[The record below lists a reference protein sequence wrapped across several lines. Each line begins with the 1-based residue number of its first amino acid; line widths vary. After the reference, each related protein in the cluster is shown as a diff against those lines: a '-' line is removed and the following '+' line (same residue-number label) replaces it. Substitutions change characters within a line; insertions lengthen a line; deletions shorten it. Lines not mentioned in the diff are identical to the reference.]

1 MIRRS
6 HRLASVFSLV
16 AFSLWNPHAKA
27 QSAEDTSVAATFD
40 VSAAELS
47 VAPPAANWPSYN
59 GDYTGRR
66 YSSLTQITPANV
78 NQLRAQWVFHARNSD
93 SLEVTP
99 VVVNG
104 VMFVTAANDA
114 YALDAQPGRT
124 IWHATRPIT
133 EGLVDDAAGH
143 LNRGVG
149 VWGSRIYM
157 NTDNAHLLCLDAR
170 SGHLLWDAAYADWNR
185 NYGATGAPLV
195 VNGHAIAR
203 TAGCHDGLPR

>member
-1 MIRRS
+1 LFCLLNAR
-6 HRLASVFSLV
+6 AE
-16 AFSLWNPHAKA
+16 A
-27 QSAEDTSVAATFD
+27 QSAEDNSVAATID
-40 VSAAELS
+40 VSHAQLS

-66 YSSLTQITPANV
+66 FSRLNQITPANV
-78 NQLRAQWVFHARNSD
+78 NQFRAQRVFHARNSD

-114 YALDAQPGRT
+114 YALDAQTGRT
-124 IWHATRPIT
+124 IWHATRSIT

-149 VWGSRIYM
+149 VWGSRVYM
-157 NTDNAHLLCLDAR
+157 NTDNAHLLCLDA
-170 SGHLLWDAAYADWNR
+170 
-185 NYGATGAPLV
+185 
-195 VNGHAIAR
+195 
-203 TAGCHDGLPR
+203 